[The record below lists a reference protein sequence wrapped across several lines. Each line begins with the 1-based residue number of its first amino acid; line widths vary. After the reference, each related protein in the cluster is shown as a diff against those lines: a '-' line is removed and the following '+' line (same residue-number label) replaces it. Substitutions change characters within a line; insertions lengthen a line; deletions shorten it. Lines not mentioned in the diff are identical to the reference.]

1 MITRLAV
8 ILILLFMAVPSS
20 TLADEWMQAY
30 SSAKLKHEKQRFSR
44 RINELYIKGIEPFLS
59 AEQKRTF
66 AKVQFEFPLRGVHAK
81 DPSEFYSYR
90 RGNRAF
96 VVLPVLSLIFLEDL
110 ATAYAWLWANNY
122 RLETIDEYI
131 TMLKYKSPKDFPGGR
146 YPNPLQALQIPKNAL
161 KNRQVDDLSLR
172 FRNTAYAFILL
183 HELGHVLYQHRG
195 YQDTPHAQSRQDELD
210 ADHFAFDVLRETATI
225 PMGAILYFQA
235 QAYFMPNKGQLI
247 AEGRIKSERDW
258 QTYLNQHMTHPLT
271 SKRLEAMALH
281 MSTTGRHLASSS
293 ERETLQYIA
302 SRLIS
307 ISDILQDSDLQACMA
322 VVAARANPAILAP
335 RRSRDKTKGLFEQSC
350 QKRP

>member
-1 MITRLAV
+1 MITRIPA
-8 ILILLFMAVPSS
+8 ILIILLIS
-20 TLADEWMQAY
+20 TSPPVQAKEWQQAY
-30 SSAKLKHEKQRFSR
+30 PTAKLQQEQPRFSR

-59 AEQKRTF
+59 AEQKRAFT
-66 AKVQFEFPLRGVHAK
+66 KVQFEFPLHGTNGQ
-81 DPSEFYSYR
+81 DPSQFYSYR

-96 VVLPVLSLIFLEDL
+96 VTLPVLSLIFLEDL
-110 ATAYAWLWANNY
+110 STAYAWLWANNY

-131 TMLKYKSPKDFPGGR
+131 TMLKYKSPKDFPGGH
-146 YPNPLQALQIPKNAL
+146 YPNPLQALHIPKNAL
-161 KNRQVDDLSLR
+161 KDRQVDDLSLR

-183 HELGHVLYQHRG
+183 HELGHVLFQHRG
-195 YQDTPHAQSRQDELD
+195 YQDTPRAQSRQDELA
-210 ADHFAFDVLRETATI
+210 ADQFALDVLRKTSTI

-258 QTYLNQHMTHPLT
+258 HIYLEQHMTHPLT
-271 SKRLEAMALH
+271 HKRLEAMALH
-281 MSTTGRHLASSS
+281 MSATAKHSRSSA

-302 SRLIS
+302 SRLIN

-335 RRSRDKTKGLFEQSC
+335 RHSRDKTKALFEKSC
-350 QKRP
+350 QK